1 MKYNF
6 SENLNAA
13 FQWLKDN
20 GFEDAVSFCE
30 TSPEL
35 GDIKEAR
42 EANSWITILLGFVNM
57 FKAASLDDNNK
68 VAGVCQE
75 YFDMFFWSVPPNYRM
90 VILPKLDEGGLR
102 RGVEIGLAFNKQME
116 PKMVLTLLPE

>member
-1 MKYNF
+1 MKYAF
-6 SENLNAA
+6 SKQLNDA

-20 GFEDAVSFCE
+20 GFEDTVSFCE
-30 TSPEL
+30 TAPEL

-68 VAGVCQE
+68 AAGVCQE
-75 YFDMFFWSVPPNYRM
+75 YFDMFFWSMPPNYRM
-90 VILPKLDEGGLR
+90 AILPKLDEDGLR
-102 RGVEIGLAFNKQME
+102 RGVEIGLAFNKEME
-116 PKMVLTLLPE
+116 PKMVLTLLSE